1 MSKKFELNL
10 ILLFFF
16 TTYTLAGRVDDLFD
30 GMYSKDIYSGY
41 LETGNPNHK
50 LFYVFTPSQSET
62 PEKDPVLLWLHGGPG
77 CSALESLL
85 IEMGP
90 VVSDKFSGKFT
101 INKYAWNK
109 LANVLYLES
118 PAGVGFT
125 INTDE
130 KKEWNEQ
137 ISSTEAVYAYG
148 QFLNEF
154 PAYKENDFYVSGFS
168 YSGINVPY
176 FVKAYTDQ
184 TAYKVNLKGV
194 FIGNGVTSFESD
206 GERAMVHTGYG
217 HALIG
222 EDLMKE
228 FEGNCPH
235 LDFNYRGNP
244 DVPEENPS
252 NDFAPRN
259 VTKKCNLIRRK
270 IKNTFEGIELYGMYR
285 KCRKNGLEKEY
296 TQEALVME
304 MYDKIHKQ
312 KLESIDDNEEKEKEE
327 GVRQT
332 FCGGDPFMTEFV
344 NKETTKEKLGVAD
357 KTKPWVYCDYDLYYA
372 YKMSESIG
380 LYKDLLFKIE
390 GLKIWHFSGD
400 ADLCEP
406 TLGTLYWIDKLG
418 MTVTTEWRQWHIKNQ
433 VAGYLQEYDNKFVI
447 TTFKGA
453 GHQVPS
459 DRREEIFLLLDGFL
473 KGALP
478 K

>member
-1 MSKKFELNL
+1 MSKKFELYL

-16 TTYTLAGRVDDLFD
+16 RTYTLAGKVDDLFD

-101 INKYAWNK
+101 INNYAWNK

-154 PAYKENDFYVSGFS
+154 PAYKDNDFYVSGFS

-222 EDLMKE
+222 EDLMRE

-252 NDFAPRN
+252 NDFALRN
-259 VTKKCNLIRRK
+259 VTKKCNQIRRK

-285 KCRKNGLEKEY
+285 KC
-296 TQEALVME
+296 
-304 MYDKIHKQ
+304 
-312 KLESIDDNEEKEKEE
+312 
-327 GVRQT
+327 
-332 FCGGDPFMTEFV
+332 
-344 NKETTKEKLGVAD
+344 
-357 KTKPWVYCDYDLYYA
+357 
-372 YKMSESIG
+372 
-380 LYKDLLFKIE
+380 
-390 GLKIWHFSGD
+390 
-400 ADLCEP
+400 
-406 TLGTLYWIDKLG
+406 
-418 MTVTTEWRQWHIKNQ
+418 
-433 VAGYLQEYDNKFVI
+433 
-447 TTFKGA
+447 
-453 GHQVPS
+453 
-459 DRREEIFLLLDGFL
+459 
-473 KGALP
+473 
-478 K
+478 